1 MYVWDRLDVPMLNNA
16 CSITM
21 LDSIVILELFAYS
34 ERSIEVAEGIQL
46 TRLIRK
52 RKRQNRW
59 RFHFTSVQSCKDGG
73 SRWS

>member
-1 MYVWDRLDVPMLNNA
+1 MLNNA

-52 RKRQNRW
+52 RKRQNR
-59 RFHFTSVQSCKDGG
+59 
-73 SRWS
+73 